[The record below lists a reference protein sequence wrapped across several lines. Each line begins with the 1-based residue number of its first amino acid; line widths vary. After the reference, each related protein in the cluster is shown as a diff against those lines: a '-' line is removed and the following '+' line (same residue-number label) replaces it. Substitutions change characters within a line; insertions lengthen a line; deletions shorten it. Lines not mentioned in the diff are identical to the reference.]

1 MDIVEGCREKG
12 MLVQCW
18 WECKFMQPLTME
30 SPPKLKVELL
40 YDPAVPLLG
49 IYLDKTETLIRRE
62 TCIPVFIALFV
73 KARIWKQP
81 KCPSRDEWMKKM

>member
-1 MDIVEGCREKG
+1 
-12 MLVQCW
+12 
-18 WECKFMQPLTME
+18 MQPLTME

-49 IYLDKTETLIRRE
+49 IYLNKTETLIQRE